1 MKLMIVGSV
10 FMLISDLDDDVE
22 TLTTVSD
29 GAEWK

>member
-22 TLTTVSD
+22 TLTVSD
-29 GAEWK
+29 DAEWK